1 MHLLLFILTLCQFSL
16 DPQPVWDLASAQQKG
31 GDPVSDSSPVV
42 ASQPANTPADDGA
55 AGEVFR
61 SIRLQQWG
69 AEWCGFCP
77 AAQAQAQAAADQLG
91 IELEYFDYDKNK
103 ALAAQLGITTVPRTF
118 VVIDDMIAHRYVGQT
133 SWATIVAKARELA
146 GVGKPPESRTEPVRE
161 RANVPARSLTNV
173 TRTVNDTSAGL
184 FTQPVRMQWNF
195 EGDWNPSTAEMID
208 HLAEHG
214 VDATGMTRQEM
225 AATHDR
231 LHNGMSAW
239 AACPTC
245 PTTYRRRSGGR
256 FFGLFR

>member
-16 DPQPVWDLASAQQKG
+16 DPQPVWDLATAQQKG

-55 AGEVFR
+55 AGEVF
-61 SIRLQQWG
+61 SEHPG
-69 AEWCGFCP
+69 YYVVMYTASWCGPC
-77 AAQAQAQAAADQLG
+77 QAWKRAG
-91 IELEYFDYDKNK
+91 NVERMK
-103 ALAAQLGITTVPRTF
+103 ALGYPLTVIDIDQNPQYRGSVPRFQIAERGTGK
-118 VVIDDMIAHRYVGQT
+118 VVWSVTGGVAPE
-133 SWATIVAKARELA
+133 TIVANIPSKPA
-146 GVGKPPESRTEPVRE
+146 GP
-161 RANVPARSLTNV
+161 LTAAGNGGV
-173 TRTVNDTSAGL
+173 THTSAGVS
-184 FTQPVRMQWNF
+184 TTPVSMQWNF

-231 LHNGMSAW
+231 LYNGMSAW

-245 PTTYRRRSGGR
+245 PTTSYRRRSGGR